1 MPFLNRW
8 QRRHGQVGP
17 FAPFPIGILSHLPS
31 ERERFPRGSLGLSS
45 HSSRVSFQQICSD
58 LCRCCCSKCSALT
71 IHISERSVTSLQK
84 LPSRTA
90 TSSEAGSRRG
100 CSARSDR
107 QHKSTASQLC
117 LKWLCFALESSRLV
131 PLEAWSARCLA
142 RARQRWS
149 RCRSRRRSTRSVRE
163 RCRPSASGL
172 VQLPAARRSP
182 LGLRRG
188 LPGTDIDSVSLRN
201 RVRGGGQ
208 AS

>member
-1 MPFLNRW
+1 MRLFLS
-8 QRRHGQVGP
+8 
-17 FAPFPIGILSHLPS
+17 GILSHLPS

-172 VQLPAARRSP
+172 VQLPAALP
-182 LGLRRG
+182 LAGHPGVAAGLARDRHRFSFSQKSR
-188 LPGTDIDSVSLRN
+188 PW
-201 RVRGGGQ
+201 GGQ